1 MILGHGVGPPHA
13 KILIVGEAWGATEEW
28 KREPFVGASGDLLN
42 DLLKSAGLMRSECFV
57 TNLVNA
63 RPPNNDLT
71 NWIPDTKKKAQ
82 PGFVL
87 LREKL
92 VAPVVVE
99 GFQSLLREI
108 SLVKP
113 NIILALGGSAL
124 WALTGLSGITKWRG
138 SQLWFQPPGGFRT
151 TSASAIHH
159 DRVSQQSADGAGETS
174 RDDAPRI
181 KLIPSIHP
189 AAVLRDMSLKPIVKR
204 DLQRVAAE
212 KLTKDY
218 SNVPTWQFTTRP
230 TFDQAI
236 DVLESLFTRLESG
249 EQLWIDFDLETRLG
263 HISCAGISWSGT
275 EAICIPFMSSEKRDG
290 YWSAEEEAALVYDL
304 YRILTHPTGKVRGQ
318 NLLYDS
324 QYTWRWWHF
333 IPRVAQDT
341 MIEAHALFAGMPK
354 SLDFLASLYC
364 DHYTQWKPDKVVWK
378 EGG

>member
-1 MILGHGVGPPHA
+1 MTLGRGVGPPHA
-13 KILIVGEAWGATEEW
+13 KILIVGEAWGTTEEW

-42 DLLKSAGLMRSECFV
+42 DLLKSAGLMRSECFI
-57 TNLVNA
+57 TNLINA

-92 VAPVVVE
+92 VAPIVVE
-99 GFQSLLREI
+99 GYAALLKEI
-108 SLVKP
+108 NLVKP
-113 NIILALGGSAL
+113 NVILALGGSAL
-124 WALTGLSGITKWRG
+124 WALTGLSGIAKWRG
-138 SQLWFQPPGGFRT
+138 SQLKLQ
-151 TSASAIHH
+151 
-159 DRVSQQSADGAGETS
+159 DGM
-174 RDDAPRI
+174 
-181 KLIPSIHP
+181 KCIPSIHP
-189 AAVLRDMSLKPIVKR
+189 AAVLRDMSLQPIVKR

-236 DVLESLFTRLESG
+236 DVLESLFARLESG
-249 EQLWIDFDLETRLG
+249 EQLWIDFDLETRSG
-263 HISCAGISWSGT
+263 HISCAGVSWSGA

-290 YWSAEEEAALVYDL
+290 YWSAEEEAALVYVL

-364 DHYTQWKPDKVVWK
+364 DHYTQWKPDKIVWK